1 MNKLRTNARI
11 SEVDGLSDTIVRLY
25 KADKSASED
34 AFLKATMAEL
44 EKLSADITT
53 AILKDKTV
61 SNLDVADSTRD
72 EAIRNLGALLSGYSV
87 FPAEEKKNAAAS
99 LKSIYDKYAKAGITS
114 ANYTSESS
122 MIESLLED
130 LSADSAKAQIEK
142 LDGVDSLI
150 SKIRSAQDDF
160 TKANDE
166 YTKAKGS
173 KGESASSLK
182 KPLVSIINDKLVTYL
197 NTMSL
202 VGNAALAEFSKNVG
216 TEIDRVNSAVT
227 KRGK

>member
-61 SNLDVADSTRD
+61 SNLDVADSARD

-87 FPAEEKKNAAAS
+87 FPSEEKKNAAAS

-122 MIESLLED
+122 MIESLLGD
-130 LSADSAKAQIEK
+130 FSADSAKAQIEK

-150 SKIRSAQDDF
+150 LKIRAAQDDF

-173 KGESASSLK
+173 KGESASSIK

-227 KRGK
+227 KRRK